1 MRTLTFWTVVLF
13 FAGLAGLA
21 QAESIY
27 RYYDPQTKRDVFVNR
42 LEQVPSQHRE
52 QAQPVVADGVLVGTS
67 HQPGNNTRQG
77 TVIFGGNPSASVL
90 ETLKQALLEAG
101 DGPWDGKF
109 ERLLTMLMDTGMVK
123 AGKPPLTAAHVL
135 HVTYM
140 VGVAALA
147 LSVSCLLAL
156 VACIFVMVHAFRN
169 DHPVWGVCILLVP
182 PLGILYVLFHIESK
196 RRWFKW
202 TTLVGQISPLLILT
216 IAIWRFYAYFTTIH
230 G

>member
-1 MRTLTFWTVVLF
+1 MRTLRFWTVVLLL
-13 FAGLAGLA
+13 AGLAGLA
-21 QAESIY
+21 KAESIY
-27 RYYDPQTKRDVFVNR
+27 RYYDPHTKRDVFVNR
-42 LEQVPSQHRE
+42 LDQVPSQHRE

-67 HQPGNNTRQG
+67 HPPGKDMREG
-77 TVIFGGNPSASVL
+77 AVIFGGKPSSSIL
-90 ETLKQALLEAG
+90 ETLKQALIEAG

-109 ERLLTMLMDTGMVK
+109 ERLLTMVMDTEMVK
-123 AGKPPLTAAHVL
+123 SGKSPLTAEHVL

-147 LSVSCLLAL
+147 LSASGLLAI

-169 DHPVWGVCILLVP
+169 EHPVWGVFILLLP
-182 PLGILYVLFHIESK
+182 PLGILYVPIHVESK

-202 TTLVGQISPLLILT
+202 TTLAGQVSPLLVIT
-216 IAIWRFYAYFTTIH
+216 VAIWRFYAYFTSIH

>member
-1 MRTLTFWTVVLF
+1 MRTLAFWTVVLL
-13 FAGLAGLA
+13 LAGLPGLVK
-21 QAESIY
+21 AESIY

-42 LEQVPSQHRE
+42 LDQVPAQQRE
-52 QAQPVVADGVLVGTS
+52 RAQPVVADGVLVGTS
-67 HQPGNNTRQG
+67 HQAGKDTRQG
-77 TVIFGGNPSASVL
+77 TVIFGGNPSASML

-109 ERLLTMLMDTGMVK
+109 ERILTMVMDTGMVK

-135 HVTYM
+135 HVAYM

-147 LSVSCLLAL
+147 LSAASLLAI

-169 DHPVWGVCILLVP
+169 DHPVWGVFILLVP
-182 PLGILYVLFHIESK
+182 PLGILYVPIHVESK

-202 TTLVGQISPLLILT
+202 TTLVGQVSPLLVLT